1 MKRDR
6 DEQLFNEVCMPIYK
20 ELFKKAEPSVDFDV
34 LIKSGEA
41 KIEGFFD
48 KYYLPNNIIN
58 EIIEKH
64 IKASVKKVH
73 LKKYEKNTIRN
84 TILLGCSPTG
94 NKEHVK

>member
-6 DEQLFNEVCMPIYK
+6 DDILYTEVCMPIYR
-20 ELFKKAEPSVDFDV
+20 ELFKKATPSADFDE
-34 LIKSGEA
+34 LIKTGEA

-48 KYYLPNNIIN
+48 NYYLSNETID

-64 IKASVKKVH
+64 IKGSIEKLH

-94 NKEHVK
+94 NKEKVK